1 MLRTTLAHV
10 CWRLIV
16 TVTEWEALDLHQGYK
31 SDRIFKTLNI
41 TQESAAHRLN

>member
-16 TVTEWEALDLHQGYK
+16 TVTEWEALDLHVY
-31 SDRIFKTLNI
+31 L
-41 TQESAAHRLN
+41 